1 MTPWTSTAPA
11 TVAAHR
17 SWIRGLYDGIRPHL
31 GPACYYNYADE
42 DLPDWPT
49 AYWGANLPALQ
60 AVKAAYDPDGFFRG
74 KHTVPLPGAA

>member
-1 MTPWTSTAPA
+1 MVMPNNDR
-11 TVAAHR
+11 VG
-17 SWIRGLYDGIRPHL
+17 RGLDAVRDGIRPHL

-60 AVKAAYDPDGFFRG
+60 QVKAAYDPEGFFRG
-74 KHTVPLPGAA
+74 RHTVPLPGKA